1 MVAAA
6 SLRDKDERALMSGAM
21 VDRPVRGER
30 ERESSRVCIDSWRL
44 RPSRA
49 LSGRN

>member
-1 MVAAA
+1 VVAAA
-6 SLRDKDERALMSGAM
+6 SLRDERALMSGAM
-21 VDRPVRGER
+21 VDRPVRG